1 MVRTYGVAV
10 SLWLLLAGCSSVLP
24 ASYGASPCAI
34 SEASYECQVIRYQNA
49 P

>member
-1 MVRTYGVAV
+1 MVRTYSVTL
-10 SLWLLLAGCSSVLP
+10 SLCLLLAGCSGVP
-24 ASYGASPCAI
+24 PVHYGASPCAI